1 MKILIVD
8 DEMMMLEE
16 TKESVLAVSPE
27 SEITCVDNYV
37 DALKAVEETAF
48 DIAFLE
54 IEMPGMNGL
63 ELAKRI
69 KDKCADINIIF
80 VKA

>member
-16 TKESVLAVSPE
+16 TKECVLAVSPE
-27 SEITCVDNYV
+27 SDITCADNYV

-48 DIAFLE
+48 DIACLD
-54 IEMPGMNGL
+54 IEMPGMNGSFSSNNN
-63 ELAKRI
+63 A
-69 KDKCADINIIF
+69 NIC
-80 VKA
+80 